1 MFVTELE
8 TKEMVPSRKLVPMFK
23 IMPTTKVS
31 SRTGTSAKVWE
42 VKSSTATMMTAT
54 YTIMTLT
61 SRSMVSSCVLP
72 SEVET

>member
-8 TKEMVPSRKLVPMFK
+8 TKEILPSRKLEPIFR

-54 YTIMTLT
+54 YTMMTLT
-61 SRSMVSSCVLP
+61 SLSMVSSWVLP